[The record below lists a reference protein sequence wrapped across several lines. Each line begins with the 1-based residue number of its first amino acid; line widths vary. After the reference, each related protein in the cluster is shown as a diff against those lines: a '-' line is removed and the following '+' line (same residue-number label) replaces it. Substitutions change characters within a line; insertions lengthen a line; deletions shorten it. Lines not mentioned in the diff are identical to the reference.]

1 MDYDGMHNAM
11 TDQAN
16 KQSGLLRRFGLT
28 GAIIVAAC
36 LGAGATFLGYG
47 VDANLPWPVTSN
59 TTIAAKYCGGTVLAG
74 TGSTGQFTLTLP
86 AVTGFP
92 SDCSVLIK
100 NGDSTNTK
108 TLSGFPTDLY
118 AALWPKQSVGVKI
131 VNGAWQTFYNPGAY
145 SPVNGITLYASPS
158 GTGDCLSAATAC
170 ALPTACLAVKQIATF
185 LGSPNIVLAHGTYSM
200 ADVSNNQCSVS
211 GNGGGSSSLLTSI
224 NGDAANPTAVVIAI
238 QSGQNGFVIQDGGE
252 AGINNLEIT
261 NVNGGGPGIQCRQNA
276 VCDYSNITWG
286 SWGNSGSHLAVTGV
300 AASANPGNET
310 LANNTSFVVHWN
322 VSGGAYLQ
330 AGGTTTIGSSVS
342 WSGSFAQASN
352 ANLDLSSWTL
362 AGTGTGAQ
370 FSGNGPGFLNSA
382 TACASL
388 FPGTGGC
395 SLALGFQ
402 DGARDGT
409 TSGLLGVPSGGTGN
423 ATAIAHSIPIG
434 EGTSAQAALGPCT
447 SSQVIVGQGSSS
459 DPACGAVPAAA
470 LPTPTTSTLGGV
482 ESIASLAHNWIA
494 SIDTSGV
501 PHQSQP
507 ATSDLS
513 DVTAPTTWTATDGS
527 GAGLTFATNADTRYV
542 KNGKVC
548 IVSFMI
554 QWPTTSDTHTAQV
567 NGIPSACAAYGGTFN
582 WVAGGSALTGVSSI
596 GGGIAWIALQA
607 GGTSLFFFGN
617 ANPLTNANMSNGIV
631 RGTITYITN

>member
-1 MDYDGMHNAM
+1 MAYDGMDNAM
-11 TDQAN
+11 TNQAN

-28 GAIIVAAC
+28 GAVIVAAC
-36 LGAGATFLGYG
+36 LAAGATFLGYG

-92 SDCSVLIK
+92 SNCSVLIK

-108 TLSGFPTDLY
+108 TLSGFPADLY
-118 AALWPKQSVGVKI
+118 ATLWPKQSVGVKI

-145 SPVNGITLYASPS
+145 LPVNGITLYASPS

-170 ALPTACLAVKQIATF
+170 TLPTACLAVKQIAAF
-185 LGSPNIVLAHGTYSM
+185 LGSPNIVLAHGIYSM

-211 GNGGGSSSLLTSI
+211 GNVGGSSSLLTSI

-261 NVNGGGPGIQCRQNA
+261 NVNGGGPGILCRQNA

-322 VSGGAYLQ
+322 VSGGASLQ

-342 WSGSFAQASN
+342 WSASFALANNAS
-352 ANLDLSSWTL
+352 LDLSSWTL
-362 AGTGTGAQ
+362 AGTGTGSQ
-370 FSGNGPGFLNSA
+370 FSGTGPGFLNSA
-382 TACASL
+382 TTCASL

-423 ATAIAHSIPIG
+423 ATATAHSIPVS
-434 EGTSAQAALGPCT
+434 EGTSAQVALGPCT

-554 QWPTTSDTHTAQV
+554 QWPTTSDTHTAQI
-567 NGIPSACAAYGGTFN
+567 NGIPSACTAYNGTFN
-582 WVAGGSALTGVSSI
+582 WVAGGAALTGLSSI
-596 GGGIAWIALQA
+596 GSGIAWVALQA
-607 GGTSLFFFGN
+607 GGTSLFFYGN
-617 ANPLTNANMSNGIV
+617 ANPMTNANMSGGVV

>member
-1 MDYDGMHNAM
+1 
-11 TDQAN
+11 
-16 KQSGLLRRFGLT
+16 
-28 GAIIVAAC
+28 
-36 LGAGATFLGYG
+36 
-47 VDANLPWPVTSN
+47 
-59 TTIAAKYCGGTVLAG
+59 
-74 TGSTGQFTLTLP
+74 
-86 AVTGFP
+86 
-92 SDCSVLIK
+92 
-100 NGDSTNTK
+100 
-108 TLSGFPTDLY
+108 
-118 AALWPKQSVGVKI
+118 
-131 VNGAWQTFYNPGAY
+131 
-145 SPVNGITLYASPS
+145 
-158 GTGDCLSAATAC
+158 
-170 ALPTACLAVKQIATF
+170 
-185 LGSPNIVLAHGTYSM
+185 
-200 ADVSNNQCSVS
+200 
-211 GNGGGSSSLLTSI
+211 
-224 NGDAANPTAVVIAI
+224 
-238 QSGQNGFVIQDGGE
+238 
-252 AGINNLEIT
+252 
-261 NVNGGGPGIQCRQNA
+261 
-276 VCDYSNITWG
+276 
-286 SWGNSGSHLAVTGV
+286 VTGV